1 MKKTCFIILFCIF
14 SLWGIFAQSKKTPE
28 SILGITEAT
37 VLESLDTEDAIQ
49 KLQTALK
56 KKLSIDEQFGIYSF
70 LANLQ
75 EQTGKYQDAQKNY
88 SIASNLSASINA
100 SKTGNPV
107 ADFNMLLGAI

>member
-56 KKLSIDEQFGIYSF
+56 KKLSIDEQFA
-70 LANLQ
+70 LVNLLK
-75 EQTGKYQDAQKNY
+75 TNKYQTVHQ
-88 SIASNLSASINA
+88 
-100 SKTGNPV
+100 
-107 ADFNMLLGAI
+107 